1 MKKLAAVVALLLPV
15 PLLADVAYIPREVLI
30 DRADV
35 IVAGKVTKTEDADNG
50 QEYAVIEVKEVLKGD
65 PKLKV
70 VKQLQPALKGAR
82 LSHRV
87 SVNVGEEGVFMLTR
101 VQGQDA
107 YRFNHPSAFVPFTAK
122 NEAAVIADVRKIVK
136 AREVVP
142 TGKPVDGLA
151 ARVEV
156 VKEGGVPVVRF
167 ALKNVSDKPVT
178 VCDYVGQRPLSVKW
192 VGPDGK
198 EIESRHYDWLAAARL
213 RPVAATNF
221 VTITPGG
228 VLPLG
233 PGGPNGEFRLDNAPK
248 GESKITISYTN
259 RENGEA
265 FGLKGVWTGTV
276 NSAEVTFTK

>member
-1 MKKLAAVVALLLPV
+1 MKKLAALVALLLPAL
-15 PLLADVAYIPREVLI
+15 LLADVAYVPRETLV
-30 DRADV
+30 DQADV
-35 IVAGKVTKTEDADNG
+35 IVAGKVTKTEDADKG
-50 QEYAVIEVKEVLKGD
+50 QEYAVIEVKEILKGD

-87 SVNVGEEGVFMLTR
+87 SVNVGEEGVWMLKR

-107 YRFNHPSAFVPFTAK
+107 YRFNHPSDFVPFTAK
-122 NEAAVIADVRKIVK
+122 NEAAVIADVRKVVK
-136 AREVVP
+136 ARDTVL

-151 ARVEV
+151 ARAEV

-198 EIESRHYDWLAAARL
+198 EIESDHYEWLKAARL

-221 VTITPGG
+221 VTIPPGG
-228 VLPLG
+228 VLPFG
-233 PGGPNGEFRLDNAPK
+233 PGIRGGEIRLDAAPK
-248 GESKITISYTN
+248 GESKLTVSYTN

-265 FGLKGVWTGTV
+265 FGLKGVWTGIVT
-276 NSAEVTFTK
+276 SAEVVVTK